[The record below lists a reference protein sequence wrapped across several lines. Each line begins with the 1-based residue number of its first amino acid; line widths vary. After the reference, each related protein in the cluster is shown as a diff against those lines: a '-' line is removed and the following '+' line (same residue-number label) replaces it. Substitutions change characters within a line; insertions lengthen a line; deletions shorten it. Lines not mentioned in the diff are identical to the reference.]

1 VPWHRI
7 NLEQTEFIIIQPES
21 LTMSRISICYLI
33 VLCAIAT
40 HVEAHARLVS
50 SQPANGATVAAAPA
64 SVTLVFSESAKV
76 TALSIQSAV
85 DKSPKKLAV
94 ATAEDSV
101 SHGIALPALAAGDYT
116 LTWHA
121 LSDDGHVTSGT
132 VKFSV
137 RGEATGTPNT

>member
-1 VPWHRI
+1 
-7 NLEQTEFIIIQPES
+7 
-21 LTMSRISICYLI
+21 MSRTSTCFLI
-33 VLCAIAT
+33 FLAIAT

-50 SQPANGATVAAAPA
+50 SQPADGVVIAASPA
-64 SVTLVFSESAKV
+64 AVTLVFSESARV
-76 TALSIQSAV
+76 TALSIQAGGE
-85 DKSPKKLAV
+85 KTAKKLIV

-101 SHGIALPALAAGDYT
+101 SHAIALPALNAGDYT

-137 RGEATGTPNT
+137 HPDTAGEAKN